1 MKMEKKKINVET
13 KMKMESKDSLN
24 NNKSQGNKRESKDS
38 LNNNKSQGNKRE
50 KPSECSDLQCPVH
63 GELSARGRIFEGS
76 VVRKLPRRIA
86 IEFERTVFIKKYER
100 YAKKK
105 TRVHARLPDC
115 MKQVEIGDYVRVR
128 ECRPLSKI
136 IHFVLIEIL
145 RKKSQVKLQGEKGK

>member
-1 MKMEKKKINVET
+1 MKIPDILRAPIRGENKRRYKKKMKQEKKKKDVE
-13 KMKMESKDSLN
+13 MKTE
-24 NNKSQGNKRESKDS
+24 KS
-38 LNNNKSQGNKRE
+38 
-50 KPSECSDLQCPVH
+50 SECSDEQCPVH
-63 GELSARGRIFEGS
+63 GTLAARGRIFEGI
-76 VVRKLPRRIA
+76 VIRKLPRRLA

-105 TRVHARLPDC
+105 TRIHARLPDC

-145 RKKSQVKLQGEKGK
+145 RKKSQEKLRGEKR